1 LILMLF
7 LIRIIINSLREL
19 RIEQLIFS
27 LFSKIDIFGL
37 SFNSSSVANYIY
49 LLHLFMQA
57 KSTLLIYLLSLV
69 LISYSAHVY
78 IISHSSLSTIILV
91 RSSNK
96 IIQIMMFP
104 STVQWFNS
112 FNRLTTLLENS
123 GANRKI

>member
-78 IISHSSLSTIILV
+78 IISHSSPSTIILV